1 MSVKTCQIPMETI
14 DECEACTLVC
24 LLTPSF
30 MTSSFLSAVQP
41 EFVCL
46 ATVGNMFEPVD
57 TITGC

>member
-1 MSVKTCQIPMETI
+1 METI